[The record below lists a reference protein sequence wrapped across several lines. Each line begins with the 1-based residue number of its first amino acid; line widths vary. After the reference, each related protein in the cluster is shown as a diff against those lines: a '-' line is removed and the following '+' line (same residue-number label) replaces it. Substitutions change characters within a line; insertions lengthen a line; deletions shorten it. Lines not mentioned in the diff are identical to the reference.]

1 MKTRNESLEF
11 SIVSSETSS
20 QFKEPDLSAPLSVD
34 REAYKNDESCINC
47 TRKFNIPGLSMSKK
61 LICLFCYHGVCQLCL
76 IHEYF
81 HSETKQVEKMCS
93 PCHHQL
99 SFQAKNFYSQLNS
112 YRLERAG
119 LWKDISLASK
129 QKEIFIK
136 QRQIAADELKSI
148 KTSIDLL
155 NLGKNKELDEEKLK
169 NLELENKFHKTS
181 ESIQELNTKISFFQE
196 KFKKLKEENE
206 DFKQNIEKKNFVN
219 QKISEEIKEFK
230 LKNSILAQIQA
241 EEVFDEGEV
250 EEKIMSLNEEISG
263 IMEKLNEKRGLIEE
277 VEIVLREIVVKIE
290 ENDLNLELISQK
302 IIEFKSNNNNLTEKE
317 KEILENLKF
326 QIKQQDDLI
335 AISQARSQQSKLSDR
350 GSVRRI
356 DTFGR
361 YHISSEL
368 QPSNVSS
375 AGFGGEKAQRKCQSC
390 VLI

>member
-1 MKTRNESLEF
+1 M
-11 SIVSSETSS
+11 
-20 QFKEPDLSAPLSVD
+20 
-34 REAYKNDESCINC
+34 
-47 TRKFNIPGLSMSKK
+47 
-61 LICLFCYHGVCQLCL
+61 
-76 IHEYF
+76 
-81 HSETKQVEKMCS
+81 
-93 PCHHQL
+93 
-99 SFQAKNFYSQLNS
+99 
-112 YRLERAG
+112 
-119 LWKDISLASK
+119 
-129 QKEIFIK
+129 
-136 QRQIAADELKSI
+136 
-148 KTSIDLL
+148 
-155 NLGKNKELDEEKLK
+155 
-169 NLELENKFHKTS
+169 
-181 ESIQELNTKISFFQE
+181 
-196 KFKKLKEENE
+196 
-206 DFKQNIEKKNFVN
+206 
-219 QKISEEIKEFK
+219 
-230 LKNSILAQIQA
+230 
-241 EEVFDEGEV
+241 FDEGEV

-335 AISQARSQQSKLSDR
+335 AISQARNQQSKLSDR

-375 AGFGGEKAQRKCQSC
+375 ADFGAEESQRKCQSC

>member
-169 NLELENKFHKTS
+169 NLELENKSHKTS

-335 AISQARSQQSKLSDR
+335 AISQARNQQSKLSDR

-375 AGFGGEKAQRKCQSC
+375 ADFGAEESQRKCQSC